1 MTIPVHYPMGAQTP
15 KPELL
20 EKLWLDPLY
29 VVERK
34 YDGAR
39 YRMFKEDGKVRFLS
53 RQEQKVNG
61 KGIGTPVDKTGNVP
75 HLVEWFSWIPDGTV
89 LDGEIITHELCTSR
103 EVTRIMGCQP
113 EKAIARQ
120 LEEGYV
126 TFMIYDMPFYA
137 GHNITGK
144 EWIVRRK
151 AMEKLLN
158 SHTGLASSKVK
169 LSHVAFDFKE
179 ETYMTIV
186 EEGGEGV
193 ILKNV
198 HSFYE
203 ASLDPKK
210 IHKPKD
216 TWYKVK
222 KYDTY
227 DCVIMGYTEPTKEY
241 KGKDVETWS
250 YWEKPDGE
258 LFFRQNENVETLIN
272 FGFQPVTRA
281 YYNGWIGAIRFGQY
295 NKDGELVEIGQT
307 SGINDSTKHEINLA
321 KEDFIGVVIEVG
333 AMRQEPDSF
342 ALTHPRFLHFRDDKA
357 PELCLLGEK

>member
-1 MTIPVHYPMGAQTP
+1 MIPVHYPMGAQTP

-29 VVERK
+29 VAERK

-61 KGIGTPVDKTGNVP
+61 KGIGTPVEKTGNVP

-113 EKAIARQ
+113 EKAVARQ

-126 TFMIYDMPFYA
+126 TFMIYDMPFYS

-144 EWIVRRK
+144 PWIVRRK

-158 SHTGLASSKVK
+158 SHTGFANSKVK
-169 LSHVAFDFKE
+169 LSAVAYDFKE
-179 ETYMTIV
+179 ETYLTIV
-186 EEGGEGV
+186 EQGGEGV

-198 HSFYE
+198 NSFYE

-227 DCVIMGYTEPTKEY
+227 DVVIMGYTEPTKEY
-241 KGKDVETWS
+241 TGKELETWQ
-250 YWEKPDGE
+250 YWESPDGHPS
-258 LFFRQNENVETLIN
+258 LKQNFAVEDLIDH
-272 FGFQPVTRA
+272 GFKPVTKH
-281 YYNGWIGAIRFGQY
+281 YFNGWIGAILFGQY
-295 NKDGELVEIGQT
+295 NKAGELVEIGQT
-307 SGINDSTKHEINLA
+307 GGISDDMKHEITLNQDA
-321 KEDFIGVVIEVG
+321 YIGRVIEVG

-342 ALTHPRFLHFRDDKA
+342 ALTHPRFLHFRDDKE
-357 PELCLLGEK
+357 PEQCLLGEK